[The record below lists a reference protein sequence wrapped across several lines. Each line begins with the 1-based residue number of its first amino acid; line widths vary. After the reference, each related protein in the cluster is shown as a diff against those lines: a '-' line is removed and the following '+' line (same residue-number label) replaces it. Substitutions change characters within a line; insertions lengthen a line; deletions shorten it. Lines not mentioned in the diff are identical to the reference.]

1 MNSQLEKLKNELDE
15 AVNNPNSNME
25 DLTKIACNIDNEIEK
40 LYKPKVSQEEIERL
54 LNADQAMV
62 MILNIKSDL
71 LDYYYNISLEELEI
85 LAQNI
90 YDYCCLMVNEIPEQ
104 EIMSYITMKS
114 AKYYNELSVESREKM
129 TVEFNVKFFKHLISK
144 YKKIIKSNKKS

>member
-104 EIMSYITMKS
+104 EIMSYITMKN

>member
-1 MNSQLEKLKNELDE
+1 MNSQLEKQKNELDE

-25 DLTKIACNIDNEIEK
+25 DLTKIASNIDNEIEK

-114 AKYYNELSVESREKM
+114 AKYYNELSVKSREKM